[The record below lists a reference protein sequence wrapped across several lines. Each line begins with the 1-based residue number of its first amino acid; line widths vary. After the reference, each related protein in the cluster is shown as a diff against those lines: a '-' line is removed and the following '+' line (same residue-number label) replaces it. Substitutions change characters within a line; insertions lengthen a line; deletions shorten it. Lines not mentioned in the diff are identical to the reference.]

1 MLVLLGTVACS
12 ATSIPTPVVLTPV
25 RPIVTAEGVAT
36 PSAEPSPT
44 PKPTATPSPAFGERD
59 LRCGDGTCGGPESP
73 QNCPADCSSASSP
86 TVLYLGIMVHLEGWS
101 DQFSQVKF
109 ERHAQLMREYASLF
123 ETYGARLT
131 WESKEL
137 TDGVLAWGDNVLL
150 EMEQRG
156 HGVGVHAD
164 VD

>member
-1 MLVLLGTVACS
+1 
-12 ATSIPTPVVLTPV
+12 
-25 RPIVTAEGVAT
+25 
-36 PSAEPSPT
+36 
-44 PKPTATPSPAFGERD
+44 
-59 LRCGDGTCGGPESP
+59 
-73 QNCPADCSSASSP
+73 
-86 TVLYLGIMVHLEGWS
+86 MVHLEGWS